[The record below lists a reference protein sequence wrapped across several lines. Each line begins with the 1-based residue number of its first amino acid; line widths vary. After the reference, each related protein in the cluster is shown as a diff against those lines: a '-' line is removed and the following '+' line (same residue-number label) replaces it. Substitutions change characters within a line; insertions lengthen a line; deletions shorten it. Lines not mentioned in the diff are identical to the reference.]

1 MKLGEARRSLTAL
14 RAVWLLS
21 RSYRDDDECQL
32 LGRGICLLRSANFA
46 ESQVLNRQPRLDYAC
61 DSSGQYLHCYPA
73 LDVGGNLTPC
83 MVEDA
88 LGNRIGYTELR
99 GARLPAQMLRF
110 IIAKGQCPSNDS
122 AGRGAAF
129 ALPNILL

>member
-1 MKLGEARRSLTAL
+1 MNSSAGRSGAEFLNACEMRSPLVERQAHLLEVVVFTVDAGHSRRS
-14 RAVWLLS
+14 V
-21 RSYRDDDECQL
+21 
-32 LGRGICLLRSANFA
+32 
-46 ESQVLNRQPRLDYAC
+46 
-61 DSSGQYLHCYPA
+61 
-73 LDVGGNLTPC
+73 
-83 MVEDA
+83 VEDA

-110 IIAKGQCPSNDS
+110 IIAKGQCSSNDS

>member
-1 MKLGEARRSLTAL
+1 VTTTNVSFWAAGT
-14 RAVWLLS
+14 
-21 RSYRDDDECQL
+21 
-32 LGRGICLLRSANFA
+32 CLLRSANFA